1 MATIEKRPSKK
12 TNKVSYRARVC
23 VFGYPK
29 VSKTFPTKTAA
40 ETWAKMTEAKM
51 LQGANFSI
59 IESQKHTVAELADLY
74 EKHLQANPKKA
85 SVDTIRHIR
94 MWKSVLGQ
102 YALSSLTP
110 SLLIQAR
117 NQIAESKDARLQK
130 KKSNAII
137 NRYMAALSVILSYA
151 VRELEWLENNPVV
164 KISKLSEPRGRVRY
178 LSDEERENL
187 LAETKKANNPY
198 LHPAV
203 LIGITTGARRME
215 ILSLKWQD
223 VDLNAGRA
231 ILQDTK
237 NGERRYMPL
246 AGPALV
252 ELRKL
257 YANRKPN
264 DIYVFPSHDGTKPF
278 DIQRSWYKAMADAGL
293 KNFHFHDLR
302 HTCASYLVMNG
313 YSMAEIAAILGH
325 KTLQM
330 TKRYAHLSDEHSQTI
345 VETMANK
352 IFGET
357 DQ

>member
-1 MATIEKRPSKK
+1 
-12 TNKVSYRARVC
+12 
-23 VFGYPK
+23 
-29 VSKTFPTKTAA
+29 
-40 ETWAKMTEAKM
+40 
-51 LQGANFSI
+51 
-59 IESQKHTVAELADLY
+59 
-74 EKHLQANPKKA
+74 
-85 SVDTIRHIR
+85 
-94 MWKSVLGQ
+94 
-102 YALSSLTP
+102 
-110 SLLIQAR
+110 
-117 NQIAESKDARLQK
+117 
-130 KKSNAII
+130 
-137 NRYMAALSVILSYA
+137 
-151 VRELEWLENNPVV
+151 
-164 KISKLSEPRGRVRY
+164 
-178 LSDEERENL
+178 
-187 LAETKKANNPY
+187 
-198 LHPAV
+198 
-203 LIGITTGARRME
+203 ME
-215 ILSLKWQD
+215 IMSLKWRD

-246 AGPALV
+246 AGPAPV

-257 YANRKPN
+257 YSNRKPN

-293 KNFHFHDLR
+293 ENFHFHDLR
-302 HTCASYLVMNG
+302 HTCASYLAMNG

>member
-85 SVDTIRHIR
+85 YVDTIRHIR

-130 KKSNAII
+130 KKSNATI
-137 NRYMAALSVILSYA
+137 NRYMAALSVMLSYA
-151 VRELEWLENNPVV
+151 VRELEWL
-164 KISKLSEPRGRVRY
+164 
-178 LSDEERENL
+178 
-187 LAETKKANNPY
+187 
-198 LHPAV
+198 
-203 LIGITTGARRME
+203 
-215 ILSLKWQD
+215 
-223 VDLNAGRA
+223 
-231 ILQDTK
+231 
-237 NGERRYMPL
+237 
-246 AGPALV
+246 
-252 ELRKL
+252 
-257 YANRKPN
+257 
-264 DIYVFPSHDGTKPF
+264 
-278 DIQRSWYKAMADAGL
+278 
-293 KNFHFHDLR
+293 
-302 HTCASYLVMNG
+302 
-313 YSMAEIAAILGH
+313 
-325 KTLQM
+325 
-330 TKRYAHLSDEHSQTI
+330 
-345 VETMANK
+345 
-352 IFGET
+352 
-357 DQ
+357 